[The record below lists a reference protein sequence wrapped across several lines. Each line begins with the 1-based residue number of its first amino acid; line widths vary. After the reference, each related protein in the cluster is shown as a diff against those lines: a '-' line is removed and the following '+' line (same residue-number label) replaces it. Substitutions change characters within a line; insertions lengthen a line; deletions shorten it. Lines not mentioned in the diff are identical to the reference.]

1 MTADPKD
8 FSIHDEI
15 AVETEIDGASVEL
28 PAFVTNVLADELWL
42 ATRLP
47 DARLASLAQGQ
58 PVHLRFDR
66 DGAMIVES
74 VFLRRLGNT
83 RLGMEKS
90 RVFAVARPQGF
101 EAIQRRAHVRVAL
114 DRLVRI
120 RSFGGLGRE
129 KLGTG
134 RTTNIGAGG
143 VQFATQMSLVG
154 GEQLRLALVLTS
166 RDIVVAGGT
175 VVRVEAGDA
184 PLGAADVAPL
194 GAAAD
199 ESTAEA
205 PVPYSKVAVRF
216 DAISETDQER
226 ITCHILSAQRRKESA
241 PS

>member
-28 PAFVTNVLADELWL
+28 PAFVTNVLPDELWL

-120 RSFGGLGRE
+120 RSFGGSGTE

-175 VVRVEAGDA
+175 VVRIEVGEPVAGGDA
-184 PLGAADVAPL
+184 LPGVAD
-194 GAAAD
+194 D
-199 ESTAEA
+199 DSTAEA
-205 PVPYSKVAVRF
+205 PVQYSKVAVRF
-216 DAISETDQER
+216 DTISETDQER
-226 ITCHILSAQRRKESA
+226 ITCHILSAQRRKQGVS
-241 PS
+241 S